1 MSHPKKESAA
11 ATRSLPR
18 RRRGARAAE
27 ASAGIDFCEG
37 MLINLISE
45 ASLIFPQ
52 APAVVYP
59 RPRRTG
65 AAE

>member
-1 MSHPKKESAA
+1 
-11 ATRSLPR
+11 
-18 RRRGARAAE
+18 
-27 ASAGIDFCEG
+27 

-45 ASLIFPQ
+45 ASLIFQQ
-52 APAVVYP
+52 APAVVHP

>member
-1 MSHPKKESAA
+1 MSPPKERVTA

-37 MLINLISE
+37 KLINLISE

-52 APAVVYP
+52 APAAVHP
-59 RPRRTG
+59 PPRRTG